1 MLLSNSLFSMGSLH
15 AQILASEGT
24 NTSFEVTAFS
34 ESMTIGNWESSRS
47 LANEANNSR
56 SWIGA
61 GATKF
66 LTAVDELD
74 FLLFDYRHDAGR
86 VFRDGVDLL
95 NFRIFCC
102 HVDDESIKTL
112 IGHVGLVRGSKV
124 CLPTIARRLPTDVWH
139 VYFYFL

>member
-1 MLLSNSLFSMGSLH
+1 MLLSNSLSLVASLH

-74 FLLFDYRHDAGR
+74 FLPFDYQQDAVR
-86 VFRDGVDLL
+86 VFRNGVDPLD
-95 NFRIFCC
+95 I
-102 HVDDESIKTL
+102 
-112 IGHVGLVRGSKV
+112 
-124 CLPTIARRLPTDVWH
+124 
-139 VYFYFL
+139 